1 MREAVA
7 GGEAMKKT
15 ASLHRCNQLPAS
27 IISHAVCW
35 YFRFQLSL
43 RGIEL
48 DILLLDGRAYASP
61 YPLVGKFTP
70 SGNLRR
76 TNS

>member
-1 MREAVA
+1 
-7 GGEAMKKT
+7 MKKT
-15 ASLHRCNQLPAS
+15 ASLYRCNQLPAS

-35 YFRFQLSL
+35 YFHFQLSL

-48 DILLLDGRAYASP
+48 DILLLDGRACASP